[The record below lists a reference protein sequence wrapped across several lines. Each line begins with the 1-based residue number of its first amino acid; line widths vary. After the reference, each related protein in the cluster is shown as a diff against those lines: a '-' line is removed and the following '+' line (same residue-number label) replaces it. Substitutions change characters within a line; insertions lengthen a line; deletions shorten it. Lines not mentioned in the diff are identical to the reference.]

1 MTSSHGSVLTAS
13 HATRKTS
20 MRRQLDLFG
29 EAPPPPLAPHVTDAD
44 RTLATALPSF
54 VRLGTSTWTFPGWG
68 GILYEGSPSQDA
80 LVRGGLGAYARH
92 PLFRTVGIDR
102 SYYGPLQ
109 DKDLEGYAAQLQGT
123 ELLAVSKV
131 WEEITMIAFPAHP
144 RFGDRAGTRNP
155 SFLDPSRTQDEV
167 LAPYAHNFAEYTGP
181 FVFEIPP
188 APQGMLPDERAFSSA
203 IERLLTA
210 LPAQFRYA
218 FELRNRELLTARYLD
233 TLRAHGAIHCFN
245 MWTAM
250 PTVGRQLELP
260 GVITSDVV
268 VCRLMLPPATRYEAM
283 KKAYEPFNRIVREQ
297 PDMRS
302 DVVRLALACEEL
314 SVKALFVLV
323 NNKAEGSAPLT
334 VKALAEAI
342 VRAREGR

>member
-1 MTSSHGSVLTAS
+1 
-13 HATRKTS
+13 

-29 EAPPPPLAPHVTDAD
+29 EAPPPPPVPRVSDAD
-44 RTLATALPSF
+44 RELAQALPSY
-54 VRLGTSTWTFPGWG
+54 VRLGTSTWTFPGWK
-68 GILYEGSPSQDA
+68 GILYEGAPSQDE
-80 LVRGGLGAYARH
+80 LVRAGLHAYARH

-109 DKDLEGYAAQLQGT
+109 DKDLEGYAAQVRGT
-123 ELLAVSKV
+123 EFLAVSKV
-131 WEEITMIAFPAHP
+131 WEEITTIAFPAHP
-144 RFGDRAGTRNP
+144 RFGERAGARNP
-155 SFLDPSRTQDEV
+155 SFLDPDRTMNEV
-167 LAPYAHNFAEYTGP
+167 LAPYARQFADHTGP

-188 APQGMLPDERAFSSA
+188 APQGSLPDEREFSAA
-203 IERLLTA
+203 IARLLTA
-210 LPAQFRYA
+210 LPTQFRYA
-218 FELRNRELLTARYLD
+218 FELRNRELLTTRYLD
-233 TLRAHGAIHCFN
+233 TLRAHGAAHCFN

-250 PTVGRQLELP
+250 PTVGRQLDLP
-260 GVITSDVV
+260 GTITSDVV

-283 KKAYEPFNRIVREQ
+283 KKAYEPFDRIVREQ

-342 VRAREGR
+342 VAARKGRAR

>member
-1 MTSSHGSVLTAS
+1 
-13 HATRKTS
+13 

-29 EAPPPPLAPHVTDAD
+29 EAPPPPLTPHVTERD
-44 RTLATALPSF
+44 RELAHALPSH
-54 VRLGTSTWTFPGWG
+54 VRLGTSTWTFPGWKG
-68 GILYEGSPSQDA
+68 LLYEGAPSQDA

-109 DKDLEGYAAQLQGT
+109 DKDLEGYAAQLAGT
-123 ELLAVSKV
+123 DFLAVSKV
-131 WEEITMIAFPAHP
+131 WEELTTIAFPAHP
-144 RFGDRAGTRNP
+144 RFGERAGAKNP
-155 SFLDPSRTQDEV
+155 SFLDPERTQIEV
-167 LAPYAHNFAEYTGP
+167 LAPYARHFADYTGP

-188 APQGMLPDERAFSSA
+188 APQGSLPDEREFSAA

-218 FELRNRELLTARYLD
+218 FELRNRELLTPRYLD
-233 TLRAHGAIHCFN
+233 TLRAHRATHCFN

-283 KKAYEPFNRIVREQ
+283 KKAFEPFDRIVREQ

-302 DVVRLALACEEL
+302 DVVRLALLCEEL

-342 VRAREGR
+342 VAARKQRLR